1 MTLYL
6 TYSERKISS
15 NTKKS
20 QNIMTMIAVM
30 HIIQE
35 LTITLPTSV
44 LNIIFLEIP
53 FFSTTV
59 IEWKNLYLKIPSNS
73 WVGL

>member
-44 LNIIFLEIP
+44 LNVIFLEIP
-53 FFSTTV
+53 FFF
-59 IEWKNLYLKIPSNS
+59 NNCY
-73 WVGL
+73 

>member
-53 FFSTTV
+53 FFFQQLLLNGRTYT
-59 IEWKNLYLKIPSNS
+59 
-73 WVGL
+73 